1 MQESD
6 KVIKMIFQMMPD
18 VAAFSAAFTIV
29 TTSVSRCKKTVSL
42 QLFAVAFLVEVVFV
56 VSGMQ
61 MFSLLSVMATGAF
74 LLYRQDK
81 KLHDSIFS
89 SLLAVILL
97 TIGVTVAAI
106 PLSAFLPQGGFYNCI
121 MCFIVMMYALM
132 CRMLIKRHLPR
143 RVLQNPGMLAFM
155 NAIGTVIVVF
165 VSVIAPLFLLYSM
178 ETLPFYLMF
187 IIFLIIAVTFSVYVI
202 KAEAEKNRQEYNRL
216 IDKQYEEVIVFRHYY
231 SKLYRSLHHFV
242 REKNMAGIERIFY
255 RYIVP
260 EHTDQIENGFDYGIL
275 TLVKLPLLNGLLY
288 DTVMSLRQKE
298 ILLDLHIEGIIATE
312 NIKELDLFKI
322 LAHLIENA
330 VQETEKQDN
339 GHVSIFLSEDGKRTD
354 IRIENTLE
362 SNIDIS
368 LVYEEGYT
376 TKDYHAGSGL
386 PEVRRIVGSYPNVL
400 LSTYRQ
406 LGLFIQSIT
415 IE

>member
-1 MQESD
+1 
-6 KVIKMIFQMMPD
+6 MMPD
-18 VAAFSAAFTIV
+18 IAAFSAAFTIV
-29 TTSVSRCKKTVSL
+29 TTSVCRCKKTVSL
-42 QLFAVAFLVEVVFV
+42 QLFVVAFLIEAVFV
-56 VSGMQ
+56 VTGMQ
-61 MFSLLSVMATGAF
+61 MFSLLPVTAAGAF

-106 PLSAFLPQGGFYNCI
+106 PLSAFLSQGWNYSFS
-121 MCFIVMMYALM
+121 MCFVVMLYAII

-143 RVLQNPGMLAFM
+143 RVLQNPGMLAIM
-155 NAIGTVIVVF
+155 NTIGTVIVVF

-187 IIFLIIAVTFSVYVI
+187 IIFLVIAVAFSVYVI
-202 KAEAEKNRQEYNRL
+202 KTEAEKNRQEYNRL
-216 IDKQYEEVIVFRHYY
+216 IEKQYREVICFRHYY
-231 SKLYRSLHHFV
+231 SRLYRSLHRFV
-242 REKNMAGIERIFY
+242 REKDMEGIEGIFY

-260 EHTDQIENGFDYGIL
+260 EHTEQIEKGVDYGML

-288 DTVMSLRQKE
+288 DTALSLRQKD
-298 ILLDLHIEGIIATE
+298 IPLNLHIEGIIATE

-322 LAHLIENA
+322 LANLIENA

-339 GHVSIFLSEDGKRTD
+339 GHVSIFLSEDGRRTD

-362 SNIDIS
+362 SSIDIS

-386 PEVRRIVGSYPNVL
+386 PEVRRIADSYLNVS